1 MRIQDL
7 FMEFQN
13 RLVCKQEDLFKLVA
27 SDLFIYVYEERGM
40 TKATAS
46 SKKISKA
53 FVQLYSYDLII
64 LAVHNCL
71 MHIR

>member
-46 SKKISKA
+46 SKKISK
-53 FVQLYSYDLII
+53 LSCNCILII

>member
-46 SKKISKA
+46 SKKICKLSCNCI
-53 FVQLYSYDLII
+53 LMILSYLQFTT
-64 LAVHNCL
+64 A
-71 MHIR
+71 

>member
-46 SKKISKA
+46 SKKISK
-53 FVQLYSYDLII
+53 LSCNYILMILSYLQFTT
-64 LAVHNCL
+64 A
-71 MHIR
+71 